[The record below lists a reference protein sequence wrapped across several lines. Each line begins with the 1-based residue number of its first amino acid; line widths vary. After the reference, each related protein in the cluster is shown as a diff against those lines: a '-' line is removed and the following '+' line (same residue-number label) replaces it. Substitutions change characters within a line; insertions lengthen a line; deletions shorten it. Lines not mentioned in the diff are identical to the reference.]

1 MRKTKKLFLSKK
13 KKIAVWGTGYI
24 GLSTMIYFA
33 KKNVKSVG
41 FDVDS
46 KKVKQINS
54 GILPIPELKNWFG
67 FDIKQLSKKK
77 MIFATNDYNDILKD
91 DYLVHFVAIPTEKN
105 GKPYFEILFEVL
117 KRISELKKLSLDR
130 KPLIIIESTLTPQF
144 TEKKIKH

>member
-1 MRKTKKLFLSKK
+1 MAS
-13 KKIAVWGTGYI
+13 
-24 GLSTMIYFA
+24 IYFA

-77 MIFATNDYNDILKD
+77 LVFATNDYNDILKD
-91 DYLVHFVAIPTEKN
+91 DYLVHFVAVPTEKN

-117 KRISELKKLSLDR
+117 KRISELKKLPLDR
-130 KPLIIIESTLTPQF
+130 KPLIIIESTLTPQCS
-144 TEKKIKH
+144 EK

>member
-1 MRKTKKLFLSKK
+1 MNKKKDNKNYKKLLTSGK

-67 FDIKQLSKKK
+67 FDIKQLSKK
-77 MIFATNDYNDILKD
+77 IGFATNDYNDILKD
-91 DYLVHFVAIPTEKN
+91 DYLVHFVAVPTEKN

-117 KRISELKKLSLDR
+117 KEFELKVTFRQKATYNNRVNTD
-130 KPLIIIESTLTPQF
+130 PTI
-144 TEKKIKH
+144 H